1 LTNVRYGSTA
11 ELQAFNQVFCY
22 GSTGT
27 GKTVNVTVAGTTPT
41 DLAFLTLGT
50 AFTTSSFGSTPPFT
64 NVPDGTIDLIG
75 ARASISGTAIAL
87 NKLFITRGIS
97 PAANSTVA
105 VDFNGTGSLDPIVRT
120 ITLTNLGTDQG
131 LVSAAY
137 MTANRSYM
145 TLNFDLPGTS
155 TTRSVGGFPTFAGS
169 FHLIQGIAYNNFP
182 SFDRFRGAAVIYAAM
197 ENRTLNLGPELGA
210 VTVTSVATSPSLRL
224 QAVIPTAT
232 YNQSWSA
239 SFSQG
244 SAASARTT
252 SVQSTAAYVGTVPA
266 TVTLAV
272 PDLSGVA
279 GFQAIWGLADVST
292 NWTAQ
297 AQAISGFGSGGQW
310 QDGASFL
317 VGARLGA
324 YAPEQQE

>member
-1 LTNVRYGSTA
+1 
-11 ELQAFNQVFCY
+11 
-22 GSTGT
+22 
-27 GKTVNVTVAGTTPT
+27 
-41 DLAFLTLGT
+41 
-50 AFTTSSFGSTPPFT
+50 
-64 NVPDGTIDLIG
+64 
-75 ARASISGTAIAL
+75 
-87 NKLFITRGIS
+87 
-97 PAANSTVA
+97 
-105 VDFNGTGSLDPIVRT
+105 
-120 ITLTNLGTDQG
+120 
-131 LVSAAY
+131 

-145 TLNFDLPGTS
+145 ALNFDLPGTS

-169 FHLIQGIAYNNFP
+169 FHLIQATAFNSFP

-197 ENRTLNLGPELGA
+197 ENRTLTLGPELGA
-210 VTVTSVATSPSLRL
+210 VTVTSLATSPALRL

-232 YNQSWSA
+232 YNQSWSV

-279 GFQAIWGLADVST
+279 GFQAIWGLADVAT

-297 AQAISGFGSGGQW
+297 AQTISGFGSGGQW

-317 VGARLGA
+317 VAARLGA